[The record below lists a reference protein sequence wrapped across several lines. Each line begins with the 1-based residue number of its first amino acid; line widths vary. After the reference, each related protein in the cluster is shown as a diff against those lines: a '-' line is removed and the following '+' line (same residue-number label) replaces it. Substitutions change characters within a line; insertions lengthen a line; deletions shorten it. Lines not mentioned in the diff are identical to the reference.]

1 MGPVT
6 VAITGSFASGKST
19 FVDMLG
25 ASGAETVSADEI
37 VHDLLATDD
46 ETIAR
51 IAQRF
56 GEDVL
61 GDRGVDRRALGRE
74 VFGDE
79 RALQD
84 LEDVLHPLVRRET
97 DRRIQGS
104 VADLFVAEIPLLFE
118 GEHSGAFD
126 YTVAVAVPE
135 ERRRAWAAERG
146 VDEAAL
152 RAIEKRQLGQEEK
165 ARRADVVVQNDG
177 DQDNLRRQVDKLL
190 ARISRERSL
199 GGRERQQE
207 ASVRQVTGQAPA
219 PGRGVGGAG
228 RLARCA
234 ALYPEGPRDRTADDL
249 SA

>member
-1 MGPVT
+1 MT
-6 VAITGSFASGKST
+6 VAVTGSFASGKST

-25 ASGAETVSADEI
+25 ALGAETVSADEI

-61 GDRGVDRRALGRE
+61 GERGVDRRALGRE

-79 RALQD
+79 VALRD
-84 LEDVLHPLVRRET
+84 LEDILHPLVRRET
-97 DRRIQGS
+97 DRRIQSSG
-104 VADLFVAEIPLLFE
+104 ADLFVAEIPLLFE
-118 GEHSGAFD
+118 GGRSGAFD

-135 ERRRAWAAERG
+135 ERRLAWAAERG

-165 ARRADVVVQNDG
+165 ARQADVVVQNDG
-177 DQDNLRRQVDKLL
+177 DLDKLRRQADKLL

-199 GGRERQQE
+199 DGRVRQQE
-207 ASVRQVTGQAPA
+207 A
-219 PGRGVGGAG
+219 
-228 RLARCA
+228 
-234 ALYPEGPRDRTADDL
+234 
-249 SA
+249 